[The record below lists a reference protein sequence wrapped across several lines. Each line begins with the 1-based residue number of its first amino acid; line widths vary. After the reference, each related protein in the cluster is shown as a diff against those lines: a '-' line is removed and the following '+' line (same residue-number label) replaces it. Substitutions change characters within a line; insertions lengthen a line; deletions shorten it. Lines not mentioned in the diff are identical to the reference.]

1 MLNPSR
7 RAQEIGASPIRSLIP
22 FADRAKQEGKNIFHL
37 NIGQPDIETPQ
48 SALNAIKNLDTS
60 IVNYGPSLFALLATC
75 DSGDEVIIPEP
86 FYANYLGFSH
96 MANINIVPITTVLE
110 TEFALPSP
118 SDFEKKITP
127 KTKAIFLCNPGN
139 PTGQLYTGQQS
150 KNKPLLESISKYAQL
165 RLCPPYFG
173 QRLALA
179 CYENADQYIDK
190 ARSEYRQRREV
201 LFDSLNTIP
210 GLTFYKPKAAFYNIV
225 ALPVKNA
232 HAYCQWLLTDFDHQ
246 GDTIMLTPGNGF
258 YSNRQMG
265 KNQVRIAYILESK
278 KLQKAINCLRISL
291 TEYQDRSDI

>member
-1 MLNPSR
+1 
-7 RAQEIGASPIRSLIP
+7 
-22 FADRAKQEGKNIFHL
+22 
-37 NIGQPDIETPQ
+37 
-48 SALNAIKNLDTS
+48 
-60 IVNYGPSLFALLATC
+60 
-75 DSGDEVIIPEP
+75 
-86 FYANYLGFSH
+86 

-127 KTKAIFLCNPGN
+127 KTKAIFLCNPSN
-139 PTGQLYTGQQS
+139 PTGQLYTGQQ
-150 KNKPLLESISKYAQL
+150 LEELALIVKRHKIFLIVDEVYREFCYDETFTSVLSFRDIEDQVIVIDSISKVFSSCGA
-165 RLCPPYFG
+165 RVGG